1 MSACHCCWVTPIL
14 TWGFLVRFV
23 AMTERLAL
31 GAGVFLCLFVGVG
44 VVISLGLLW
53 LLSVW
58 GDDELP
64 LD

>member
-1 MSACHCCWVTPIL
+1 MPTL
-14 TWGFLVRFV
+14 TLGFEVRFFV
-23 AMTERLAL
+23 MVERLAL

-44 VVISLGLLW
+44 VVMAAGLLW
-53 LLSVW
+53 LLSLW

>member
-1 MSACHCCWVTPIL
+1 VTPIL
-14 TWGFLVRFV
+14 TGAFLLLFV

>member
-1 MSACHCCWVTPIL
+1 MV
-14 TWGFLVRFV
+14 
-23 AMTERLAL
+23 ERLAL

-44 VVISLGLLW
+44 VVLAAGLLW
-53 LLSVW
+53 LLSLW